1 MKGKGLVYEVGMA
14 IAVRRKTK
22 GMTQAQVAEIMG
34 VEKETISR
42 MENGVIS
49 PTLPRLQQIAD
60 ILECSPSDLFRA
72 APANAAEHAQSIGE
86 MIQGLPDNERML
98 VVSFVSEVVKVFKAR
113 ASAGGADDGN
123 APDL

>member
-1 MKGKGLVYEVGMA
+1 MKDRGLAYEVGIV
-14 IAVRRKTK
+14 IAVRRKAK
-22 GMTQAQVAEIMG
+22 GLTQAQVAEIMG

-72 APANAAEHAQSIGE
+72 GPASIADHAQSIGE
-86 MIQGLPDNERML
+86 MIQDLPANERTL
-98 VVSFVSEVVKVFKAR
+98 VVNFVSEVVKVFKAR
-113 ASAGGADDGN
+113 GVACGEEDEAARQ
-123 APDL
+123 

>member
-1 MKGKGLVYEVGMA
+1 MKDRGLIYEVGMV
-14 IAVRRKTK
+14 IAVRRKAK
-22 GMTQAQVAEIMG
+22 GLTQAQVAEIMG

-60 ILECSPSDLFRA
+60 ILECSPSDLFRTG
-72 APANAAEHAQSIGE
+72 PANAADHAQSIGE
-86 MIQGLPDNERML
+86 MIQDLPENERML

-113 ASAGGADDGN
+113 GTPCGKEEDAAR
-123 APDL
+123 

>member
-1 MKGKGLVYEVGMA
+1 MV
-14 IAVRRKTK
+14 IAVRRKAK
-22 GMTQAQVAEIMG
+22 GLTQAQVAEIMG

-60 ILECSPSDLFRA
+60 ILECSPSDLFRTG
-72 APANAAEHAQSIGE
+72 PTNAADHAQSIGE
-86 MIQGLPDNERML
+86 MIQDLPENERML

-113 ASAGGADDGN
+113 GTPCGKEEDAAR
-123 APDL
+123 